1 MSVTD
6 PEKLIR
12 STLESMVLPTVFCI
26 MSAASLI
33 AFIFIWYKELYLFLL
48 PSGFL
53 VFSFGAVSFVTWI
66 VRKRIRE
73 FINERERVRQNGRN

>member
-1 MSVTD
+1 MAVTD

-33 AFIFIWYKELYLFLL
+33 SFIFLWYKGLYLFLL
-48 PSGFL
+48 PSGYM
-53 VFSFGAVSFVTWI
+53 VFGFGALSFVTWY
-66 VRKRIRE
+66 VRKRVRE
-73 FINERERVRQNGRN
+73 FVNERDRVGQNGGN

>member
-26 MSAASLI
+26 MSAAALI
-33 AFIFIWYKELYLFLL
+33 AFICLWYKELYLFLL
-48 PSGFL
+48 PSGFM
-53 VFSFGAVSFVTWI
+53 VFGFGALSFVSWY
-66 VRKRIRE
+66 VRRHVK
-73 FINERERVRQNGRN
+73 NHMRQYHGGN